1 VAICSISTILS
12 FWSPSLPIADV
23 KICDLILAM
32 IMMICTGD
40 DKSIVLYMLEEYQFT
55 EGLKQEPP
63 DHKHNEEGLFL
74 P

>member
-1 VAICSISTILS
+1 
-12 FWSPSLPIADV
+12 
-23 KICDLILAM
+23 M